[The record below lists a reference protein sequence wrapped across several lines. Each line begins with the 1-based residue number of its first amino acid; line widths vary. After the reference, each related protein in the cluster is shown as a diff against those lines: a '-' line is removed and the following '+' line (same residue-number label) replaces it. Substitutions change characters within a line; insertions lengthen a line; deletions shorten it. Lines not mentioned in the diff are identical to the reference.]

1 MHGSVHLTLGLLVGI
16 QRYKCSYLLLLTFS
30 LERKSTEPTNVL
42 WLFYLLLN
50 SIDFQAQPI
59 EVNVVSHPI
68 QRYAVWFG
76 GSVLASTAEFYE
88 VFQIFSLYYVL
99 QVFWKEPQNT

>member
-1 MHGSVHLTLGLLVGI
+1 MFVMA
-16 QRYKCSYLLLLTFS
+16 
-30 LERKSTEPTNVL
+30 
-42 WLFYLLLN
+42 FYLHLN

-88 VFQIFSLYYVL
+88 VFQLVLHRQSHQALHVTFSER
-99 QVFWKEPQNT
+99 EPHNTRNF